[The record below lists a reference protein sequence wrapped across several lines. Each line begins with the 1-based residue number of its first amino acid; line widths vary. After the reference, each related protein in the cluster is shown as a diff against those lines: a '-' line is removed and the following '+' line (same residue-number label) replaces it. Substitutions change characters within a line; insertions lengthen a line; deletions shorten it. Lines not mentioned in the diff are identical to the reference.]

1 MHYLNPL
8 YLEAAVLVLALAIIV
23 FEMFVESVDRRIL
36 AWVGMAGLGV
46 IFVASFYA
54 GFPPESLAPGAV
66 PAPYLNF
73 YAADPLAMFFK
84 RFALLTTIIVL
95 VMSVEYLPVVRK
107 FTPGSTLQGGLG
119 EFLALP
125 ILTCAGLMW
134 MASAVDFVMIF
145 VSLEMVT
152 ISFYVLVSY
161 TRRNAATLE
170 AGVKY
175 LILGALSTGFF
186 VYGITWIFGLTGE
199 TNLTRISVALAQYRG
214 STAPLLFSFILVTIA
229 LGFKIAAFPFQ
240 IWVPDVYQGAPT
252 PITAFLSVGSKAAGF
267 VVFIR
272 VLDTFFNAP
281 AIVERV
287 GTVLVVMAAATL
299 IYGNLAALPQNN
311 LKRLL
316 AYSSIA
322 HAGYLLVAIASAAR
336 MTAPSP
342 TGTLS
347 PGGAIAFYLAAYLLM
362 TLLAFTV
369 MIVVANH
376 SAGDDLSDFNGLGK
390 RSPFL
395 AFAMLIAMLS
405 LAGLPFTVGF
415 FGKFFI
421 FTVALAQRQF
431 FLAGVSV
438 VTVACGFYYYLRVV
452 RAMYFQPTTTG
463 TDLMTAIPMHWLTRA
478 TIGALIALILFLG
491 VYPMPL
497 LGVTDSSN
505 QHPAETASARTLAP
519 SIASGRR

>member
-1 MHYLNPL
+1 MHLFTPL
-8 YLEAAVLVLALAIIV
+8 SLEAAVLIVGLLLLV
-23 FEMFVESVDRRIL
+23 FEMFVPSVERETL
-36 AWVGMAGLGV
+36 AWAGIAGLGAV
-46 IFVASFYA
+46 FVLSFFAGFAPESFEPGAILPAYRSFY
-54 GFPPESLAPGAV
+54 S
-66 PAPYLNF
+66 
-73 YAADPLAMFFK
+73 ADPLAMFFK
-84 RFALLTTIIVL
+84 RFALLTTIVVL
-95 VMSVEYLPVVRK
+95 VMSIDYLPVVRK
-107 FTPGSTLQGGLG
+107 FTPGATPQGGLG
-119 EFLALP
+119 EFLTLP
-125 ILTCAGLMW
+125 VFTCAGLMW

-145 VSLEMVT
+145 VSLELVT
-152 ISFYVLVSY
+152 ISFYVLVPY
-161 TRRNAATLE
+161 TRRNAASLE

-186 VYGITWIFGLTGE
+186 VYGITWIFGLTGQ
-199 TNLTRISVALAQYRG
+199 TNLASVSAALTHYHGNA
-214 STAPLLFSFILVTIA
+214 APLLFSFILISIA

-272 VLDTFFNAP
+272 VLGTFFNAP
-281 AIVERV
+281 PFVVERI
-287 GTVLVVMAAATL
+287 GTLLIVMAAATL

-322 HAGYLLVAIASAAR
+322 HAGYLLVACAAAAR
-336 MTAPSP
+336 VTTRNS
-342 TGTLS
+342 TGTLT

-376 SAGDDLSDFNGLGK
+376 SAGDDISDFNGLGK

-395 AFAMLIAMLS
+395 AFAMLMAMLS

-431 FLAGVSV
+431 FLVTVSV

-463 TDLMTAIPMHWLTRA
+463 TDLTTAIPIHWLTRT
-478 TIGALIALILFLG
+478 TITILIALIVLLG
-491 VYPMPL
+491 TYPLPL

-505 QHPAETASARTLAP
+505 ERPAETAFIRTAP
-519 SIASGRR
+519 SIALGR